1 MFKVGPKTYK
11 FIVAAIVAIG
21 IIVAVQYPEIGKMIQ
36 DQGPAL
42 AGKVVVVET
51 VSETVPQ

>member
-21 IIVAVQYPEIGKMIQ
+21 IVVAVQYPEIGKMIQ